1 MTIDVKLYMPN
12 SEGIAAIYNLYN
24 NYPKNS
30 IATKVIAT
38 YLALTFALNNFIFN
52 CKHYVHIEGCPMG
65 TICAFAYANIFM
77 ASFESKYIFP
87 HKKEKVEKR
96 FYGSLMTYSFKSY

>member
-1 MTIDVKLYMPN
+1 
-12 SEGIAAIYNLYN
+12 
-24 NYPKNS
+24 
-30 IATKVIAT
+30 
-38 YLALTFALNNFIFN
+38 
-52 CKHYVHIEGCPMG
+52 MG

-77 ASFESKYIFP
+77 ARFESKYIFP